1 MTSLILWTLSSFI
14 GIFLAPLVML
24 MVGRQLKVVSD
35 KFKYGRLLLTIF
47 IAGLLG
53 NFFKDLFP
61 YSLAI
66 ATTIFTLVPLKTQLK
81 ITWPH
86 AIAITLSGIITFLL
100 LDYVS
105 LLIIRPFLFN

>member
-1 MTSLILWTLSSFI
+1 
-14 GIFLAPLVML
+14 
-24 MVGRQLKVVSD
+24 
-35 KFKYGRLLLTIF
+35 
-47 IAGLLG
+47 
-53 NFFKDLFP
+53 
-61 YSLAI
+61 
-66 ATTIFTLVPLKTQLK
+66 VPLKTQLK